1 MNFAEFV
8 LADAM
13 TEQFIQAS
21 FIFVNAKVCQLN
33 ILPTELLR
41 FFHKSMSVKDRS
53 NLKIRQDLIK
63 IPWDLFLRVTKKKKK
78 KKKKLLA
85 EFIFANWW
93 QIRKGKFC
101 KN

>member
-78 KKKKLLA
+78 KKKKKAFSGIYLCELV
-85 EFIFANWW
+85 AN
-93 QIRKGKFC
+93 
-101 KN
+101 

>member
-78 KKKKLLA
+78 KKKLLA

>member
-78 KKKKLLA
+78 KKEAFSGIYFCELV
-85 EFIFANWW
+85 AN
-93 QIRKGKFC
+93 
-101 KN
+101 

>member
-78 KKKKLLA
+78 KKKLLA
-85 EFIFANWW
+85 KFIFANWW

>member
-21 FIFVNAKVCQLN
+21 FIFVNAKVCQLK

-78 KKKKLLA
+78 KKKLLA